1 MESKYTKLASNSVL
15 FAIGNF
21 GSKLITFVML
31 PLYTAKLSTADFGTS
46 DLLLTT
52 VSLLLP
58 IFSLSVGDSIL
69 RFGLEKS
76 ESKKSIFSNS
86 LVITAIGVAL
96 LIVLFPI
103 FFLLD
108 KKNSLFLILI
118 LILQMFQTLL
128 SQFAKANDQIRIFA
142 LNGILL
148 SFLTAVCNFILLVP
162 LNGGLKGYLLSIVI
176 AYFISNIWLLVKI
189 KAILYIDFSIV
200 SKTKIF
206 EMIRYSLPLI
216 PNSIALWATNALSR
230 YFILFFIGTAA
241 NGLFAVAYK
250 IPSMIG
256 VLNTIFFQA
265 WQLTVIQEFDSENR
279 DSFYSNVFS
288 FYSDFL
294 FLGVSFILVILKPM
308 MNLLVSESFYL
319 AWECVPFLLLTVLY
333 SSFSTF
339 FGNYYAASKET
350 VKVMTT
356 TVLGSLI
363 NIALL
368 FVLIPFLG
376 INGAGIASA
385 ISFFVIWILRQR
397 DTQRF
402 VKTKSNI
409 KKMIFNHT
417 IFFVQTIL
425 LFVIHNKINLLTI
438 ESVLFILC
446 LFGNKTLFTSMYS
459 LVREKVR
466 KK

>member
-1 MESKYTKLASNSVL
+1 MANKYTKLASNSVL

-58 IFSLSVGDSIL
+58 ILSLSVGDSIL

-86 LVITAIGVAL
+86 LVITVIGIVL
-96 LIVLFPI
+96 LLVLFPV
-103 FFLLD
+103 FLLFD
-108 KKNSLFLILI
+108 KGNSVFLVLILAM
-118 LILQMFQTLL
+118 QMFQTLL
-128 SQFAKANDQIRIFA
+128 SQFAKANDQIRVFA
-142 LNGILL
+142 INGILL
-148 SFLTAVCNFILLVP
+148 SFLTAASNFVLLVP
-162 LNGGLKGYLLSIVI
+162 LNAGLKGYLLSIVI
-176 AYFISNIWLLVKI
+176 AYFISNIWLMIKINAISYVNFSLVNKSKI
-189 KAILYIDFSIV
+189 S
-200 SKTKIF
+200 

-216 PNSIALWATNALSR
+216 PNSIALWVTNAVSR

-241 NGLFAVAYK
+241 NGIFAVAYK

-265 WQLTVIQEFDSENR
+265 WQLTVIQEFDSGSR
-279 DSFYSNVFS
+279 DTFYSKVFS

-294 FLGVSFILVILKPM
+294 FLGVSFILVILQPIM
-308 MNLLVSESFYL
+308 SLLVANDFYV
-319 AWECVPFLLLTVLY
+319 AWKCVPFLLLTVLY

-356 TVLGSLI
+356 TILGALI
-363 NIALL
+363 NIVLL
-368 FVLIPFLG
+368 LVLIPLLG

-402 VKTKSNI
+402 VKTKPDI
-409 KKMIFNHT
+409 KKMIFNH
-417 IFFVQTIL
+417 IVFFVQTAL
-425 LFVIHNKINLLTI
+425 LFAIHDKMQLILVELA
-438 ESVLFILC
+438 LFVLC
-446 LFGNKTLFTSMYS
+446 LLGSRKLFTSMYS
-459 LVREKVR
+459 LIKEKVR